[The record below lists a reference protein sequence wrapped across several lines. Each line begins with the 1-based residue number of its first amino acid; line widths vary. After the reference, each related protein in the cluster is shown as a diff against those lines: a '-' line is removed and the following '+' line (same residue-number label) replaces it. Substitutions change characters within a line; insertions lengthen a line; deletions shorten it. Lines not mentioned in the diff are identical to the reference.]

1 MLIDVVRPETW
12 EELNDHVKSFLGLVP
27 RVRARAY
34 RGISQ
39 AVYEV
44 SQATA
49 QFMSH
54 KKSIGV
60 IQGQTSVFEGLLGY
74 YYKETYEVNVR
85 SHTQISD
92 VKEWVESLK
101 KETCF
106 VLFSEDHPVT
116 GEVYPFVEELDRLL
130 NEKRIFAFR
139 VSHFRHLYAADEVRP
154 YSVRLCSYAPDA
166 AVAVLGERFR
176 SPAMMAQN
184 MSWGGDDFL
193 RQLQKARPAAGE
205 NRLLVEKFENEISAV
220 AAPYFSDG
228 VARLYDRAVCVF
240 PDVSADALAHHV
252 FQKLGLSV
260 EEGWSQLSTTNM
272 CHWSAVKMFRHWW
285 EPAPSVEALRGLLI
299 VGPELLNTK
308 DFAKLLIS
316 SYEDIKAQ
324 QSWSV

>member
-1 MLIDVVRPETW
+1 MPIDVVRPETW
-12 EELNDHVKSFLGLVP
+12 EELNDQVKSFLGLAT

-34 RGISQ
+34 YGIFQ

-60 IQGQTSVFEGLLGY
+60 VLGQTSLFEGLLGY

-85 SHTQISD
+85 SHTQMTD

-116 GEVYPFVEELDRLL
+116 GEVYPFAEEMDRLL

-139 VSHFRHLYAADEVRP
+139 VSHARHFYVSEEIRP
-154 YSVRLCSYAPDA
+154 YSVRLCSHAPDV
-166 AVAVLGERFR
+166 AVALLGERFR
-176 SPAMMAQN
+176 SPPMMAHN
-184 MSWGGDDFL
+184 MAWKIDRFL
-193 RQLQKARPAAGE
+193 DQLRTARPSNGE
-205 NRLLVEKFENEISAV
+205 NRLIVEKLESELSSV
-220 AAPYFSDG
+220 AAPYFADG
-228 VARLYDRAVCVF
+228 ASRLYDRAVCVF
-240 PDVSADALAHHV
+240 AEVSAEALAGRV
-252 FQKLGLSV
+252 FKQLGLG
-260 EEGWSQLSTTNM
+260 EDEGWSQLATTNM
-272 CHWSAVKMFRHWW
+272 CHWSAIKMFRHWW
-285 EPAPSVEALRGLLI
+285 EPTPSTETLRGLLI

-308 DFAKLLIS
+308 DFAKLLRS